1 MLSATHRL
9 FLLPTAHCLL
19 PTALMPQ
26 HFTRLIREHSESII
40 RAWVDEMYAER
51 RTELPAILSYE
62 QLVDHMPDALEELAK
77 LLDMVD
83 PDGEL
88 MEATRRLRAHPQVRF
103 HQGALIDEVARELMI
118 FRKVLTNFLWRE
130 GISATEGD
138 LWELRDA
145 LRRADRFVDELISQ
159 VVVVYAASLRPP
171 VETRTSVWPPP
182 RRRRTDFPENR

>member
-1 MLSATHRL
+1 
-9 FLLPTAHCLL
+9 
-19 PTALMPQ
+19 
-26 HFTRLIREHSESII
+26 
-40 RAWVDEMYAER
+40 MYAER

>member
-1 MLSATHRL
+1 
-9 FLLPTAHCLL
+9 
-19 PTALMPQ
+19 MPQ
-26 HFTRLIREHSESII
+26 HFTTLIREHAESII

-62 QLVDHMPDALEELAK
+62 QLVDHLPDALEELSK

-83 PDGEL
+83 PDGEII
-88 MEATRRLRAHPQVRF
+88 EATRRLRSHAQVRF

-118 FRKVLTNFLWRE
+118 FRKVFNNFLWRE

>member
-1 MLSATHRL
+1 
-9 FLLPTAHCLL
+9 
-19 PTALMPQ
+19 MPQ
-26 HFTRLIREHSESII
+26 QFTTLIRTHEESII

-51 RTELPAILSYE
+51 RTEIPSILSYG
-62 QLVDHMPDALEELAK
+62 QLVDHLPDLLEELSK
-77 LLDMVD
+77 LLDLVD

-88 MEATRRLRAHPQVRF
+88 IEATRRLRSHPQVRF

-118 FRKVLTNFLWRE
+118 FRRVFNDFLWRE

-138 LWELRDA
+138 LWDLRDA
-145 LRRADRFVDELISQ
+145 LRRADRFVDELIAQ

-182 RRRRTDFPENR
+182 RRRRTDFPENRKR